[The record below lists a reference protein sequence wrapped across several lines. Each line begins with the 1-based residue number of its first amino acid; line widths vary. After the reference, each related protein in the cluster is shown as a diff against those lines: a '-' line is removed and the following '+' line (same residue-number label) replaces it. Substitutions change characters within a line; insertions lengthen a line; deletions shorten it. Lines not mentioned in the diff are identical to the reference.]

1 MLDSESNLDGR
12 VGAMDYIKN
21 RNFIEIL
28 DKRKNLYISVF
39 LLFFIIGFPIS
50 EYIIDWLI
58 EAEGFIPEN
67 VQIVIIQPL
76 EKILLHINMASQMA
90 FVGII
95 IFLVFDISARLNFS
109 ESRIKKELKSSLTTS
124 SIFFIFLIILILG
137 IFGFLYSHE
146 ILVPFLLD
154 YLSQDATDSNL
165 VSTWRLKNWIGFIF
179 GLYLSSIFCF
189 QIPILLVIS
198 LKVGLVSRELIT
210 ENRAI
215 VWFVSL
221 FLGALISPPDPL
233 SLFLVGGPMLVLI
246 EISLIID
253 RISSK

>member
-1 MLDSESNLDGR
+1 MVDSERELEGF
-12 VGAMDYIKN
+12 GALDYIQNKN
-21 RNFIEIL
+21 LIHIM
-28 DKRKNLYISVF
+28 DSRKNLYIFIF
-39 LLFFIIGFPIS
+39 LSFFIIGFPIS
-50 EYIIDWLI
+50 EYIIDWLMG
-58 EAEGFIPEN
+58 ADGFIPEN

-76 EKILLHINMASQMA
+76 EKILLHINMASQLA

-95 IFLVFDISARLNFS
+95 VFIIFDLASRSNFS
-109 ESRIKKELKSSLTTS
+109 KSKINEGINFSLKSPKIL
-124 SIFFIFLIILILG
+124 FIFLMSLLLG
-137 IFGFLYSHE
+137 ALGFVYSHE

-179 GLYLSSIFCF
+179 GLYISSIFCF
-189 QIPILLVIS
+189 QIPILLVLS
-198 LKVGLVSRELIT
+198 LKSRLVSRELIT

-233 SLFLVGGPMLVLI
+233 SLFLVGGPMLILI
-246 EISLIID
+246 ELSLIID
-253 RISSK
+253 RFFLNE